1 MVRQQDRE
9 IPTYRILIRI
19 LLNQRGGGR
28 GFSGNFL
35 FTTSWSPLSRG
46 NQRRCSRRTPRI
58 GPIELF
64 KRRRSP
70 EFAGFVARPR
80 APSSQRDEKRGEDGT
95 PRNAWQACD
104 DPASVR
110 SMDYPRADPTI
121 RSFVAPSL
129 LVVVVRPGI
138 KSYWRRWGK
147 GELEKKNLVLDFYGT
162 RS

>member
-1 MVRQQDRE
+1 MKH
-9 IPTYRILIRI
+9 LIRI
-19 LLNQRGGGR
+19 LLNQR
-28 GFSGNFL
+28 FSGNFP
-35 FTTSWSPLSRG
+35 FDHEPLSRG

-80 APSSQRDEKRGEDGT
+80 APSSQRDEKRGESGT

-110 SMDYPRADPTI
+110 SMDCPRADPTI

-129 LVVVVRPGI
+129 SSCRCRFRRGLRVIGDGAVKGN
-138 KSYWRRWGK
+138 WRGK
-147 GELEKKNLVLDFYGT
+147 INFSIIFFYLFIY
-162 RS
+162 RII

>member
-1 MVRQQDRE
+1 MKH
-9 IPTYRILIRI
+9 LIRI
-19 LLNQRGGGR
+19 LLNQR
-28 GFSGNFL
+28 FSGNFP
-35 FTTSWSPLSRG
+35 FDHEPLSRG

-80 APSSQRDEKRGEDGT
+80 APSSQRDEKRGESGT

-110 SMDYPRADPTI
+110 SMDCPRADPTI

-129 LVVVVRPGI
+129 SSCRCRFLPGI
-138 KSYWRRWGK
+138 KSYWRRCCK
-147 GELEKKNLVLDFYGT
+147 GELERKNQLFDYFFFIYLSDNIEKF
-162 RS
+162 